1 MSGDAVHA
9 VAGVDARVR
18 SLGERAARLSAL
30 RERLSSEVERTEQE
44 IIALGVRMEKLG
56 KVSELF
62 RLLLD
67 LMVEKEVRAVENV
80 VTDALQTIFYDRQ
93 LSFEAEVTTKYNRPS
108 VEFYLRQGAKDNP
121 LGHRG
126 NPLEAFGGG
135 PSSVASL
142 LLRIMTV
149 LRKKLYPLL
158 ALDESLNAVSDEY
171 IEHTGKFL
179 QNLAEKMGFDILL
192 VTHKTAFLDHADNG
206 LRAEDDQLEDGTRRL
221 ALRRLNLK

>member
-1 MSGDAVHA
+1 M
-9 VAGVDARVR
+9 
-18 SLGERAARLSAL
+18 
-30 RERLSSEVERTEQE
+30 
-44 IIALGVRMEKLG
+44 ALGARMEKLG

-62 RLLLD
+62 RHLLD
-67 LMVEKEVRAVENV
+67 IMVEKEVRAVETV
-80 VTDALQTIFYDRQ
+80 VTDALQTIFFDRQ
-93 LSFEAEVTTKYNRPS
+93 LSFEAEVSTKYNRPS
-108 VEFYLRQGAKDNP
+108 VEFFLRQGAKDNP

-149 LRKKLYPLL
+149 LRMKLFPLL
-158 ALDESLNAVSDEY
+158 VLDESLNAVSDEY
-171 IEHTGKFL
+171 IEHMGKFL
-179 QNLAEKMGFDILL
+179 QSLAEKMGFDVLL
-192 VTHKTAFLDHADNG
+192 VTHKIAFLDFADNG